1 MFSLAVNPIM
11 PLGRDNY
18 LSTLEFLKGVSKS
31 TQAVCLSGDF
41 YSTTSWRWFV
51 YYLRWI
57 CSSLHLQRITAVI
70 KLQGQGKG
78 RQGGE
83 GESSSQTCLQWS
95 FTQKRCMIQQAI
107 KHSPSSDKSASV
119 VRGKYPSIPYHHHCN
134 RDDHFYASQLY
145 RWGHGGWVKGLE
157 GIVILS
163 ESWLSTL

>member
-78 RQGGE
+78 RQAGRESLLPRLACSGALPRKDVWYSKPSNTRQAVINQRVWSEVNIHQYLIIITAIEMIIFMHLSFTDGVME
-83 GESSSQTCLQWS
+83 GEWKVL
-95 FTQKRCMIQQAI
+95 K
-107 KHSPSSDKSASV
+107 
-119 VRGKYPSIPYHHHCN
+119 
-134 RDDHFYASQLY
+134 
-145 RWGHGGWVKGLE
+145 E
-157 GIVILS
+157 
-163 ESWLSTL
+163 

>member
-1 MFSLAVNPIM
+1 MQNHTWCMKIVHVRSLIELLIHRFLVRNPFFKDLLYAQYCKHIIQMFSLAVNPIM

-95 FTQKRCMIQQAI
+95 FTQKRCMIQ
-107 KHSPSSDKSASV
+107 
-119 VRGKYPSIPYHHHCN
+119 
-134 RDDHFYASQLY
+134 
-145 RWGHGGWVKGLE
+145 
-157 GIVILS
+157 
-163 ESWLSTL
+163 